1 MTYLYVAIKNLLYE
15 LILPKYGI
23 AVLSY
28 DYIRIGELGGD
39 QTHIKMH

>member
-1 MTYLYVAIKNLLYE
+1 MLLLKTYCTK

-39 QTHIKMH
+39 QTPMH